1 MDNLLHLALERGYG
15 ESLMHGLHPY
25 AVVFLNVVP
34 DTIDVNIHPQK
45 LQVKFSEPQVV
56 YNELARAVRET
67 LRQFTGYQ
75 LYVDK
80 RESALFASEPPV
92 ENSDGKTIRNV
103 QSDWQDGKRASDW
116 RNERTGSFSTNATGQ
131 PRIEMRTPIIL
142 LIVPMILREI
152 YNSMERLDR
161 RYHFAANR

>member
-1 MDNLLHLALERGYG
+1 MVFIPMQLF
-15 ESLMHGLHPY
+15 
-25 AVVFLNVVP
+25 FLNVVP

-80 RESALFASEPPV
+80 RESALLHLNHLLRILMA
-92 ENSDGKTIRNV
+92 
-103 QSDWQDGKRASDW
+103 
-116 RNERTGSFSTNATGQ
+116 RT
-131 PRIEMRTPIIL
+131 
-142 LIVPMILREI
+142 
-152 YNSMERLDR
+152 
-161 RYHFAANR
+161 